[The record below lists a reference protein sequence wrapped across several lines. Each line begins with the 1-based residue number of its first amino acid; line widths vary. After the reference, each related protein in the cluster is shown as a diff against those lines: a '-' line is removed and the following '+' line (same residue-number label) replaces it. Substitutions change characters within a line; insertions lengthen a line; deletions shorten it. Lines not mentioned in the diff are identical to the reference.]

1 MITPDK
7 RPIEHGFT
15 YALLSTKKCPKG
27 KTAYFATV
35 WYTDN
40 STTMLSNIYATS
52 RAKALS
58 MLMKYFCDCNEYIRS
73 INLLEQP

>member
-7 RPIEHGFT
+7 RPTESDYT
-15 YALLSTKKCPKG
+15 YALLSTKKCRKG
-27 KTAYFATV
+27 KIAYFATV

-58 MLMKYFCDCNEYIRS
+58 MLLKYFSDCNEYIRS

>member
-7 RPIEHGFT
+7 RPTERDYT
-15 YALLSTKKCPKG
+15 YALLTTKKCPKG

-35 WYTDN
+35 WYTDD

-58 MLMKYFCDCNEYIRS
+58 MLLKYVSDCNEYIRS

>member
-7 RPIEHGFT
+7 RPTERDYT

-35 WYTDN
+35 WYTDD

-58 MLMKYFCDCNEYIRS
+58 MLLKYFSDCNEYIRS
-73 INLLEQP
+73 INLLVEP

>member
-7 RPIEHGFT
+7 RPTERDYT
-15 YALLSTKKCPKG
+15 YALLTTKKCPKG

-35 WYTDN
+35 WYTDD

-58 MLMKYFCDCNEYIRS
+58 MLMKYVSDCNEYIRS